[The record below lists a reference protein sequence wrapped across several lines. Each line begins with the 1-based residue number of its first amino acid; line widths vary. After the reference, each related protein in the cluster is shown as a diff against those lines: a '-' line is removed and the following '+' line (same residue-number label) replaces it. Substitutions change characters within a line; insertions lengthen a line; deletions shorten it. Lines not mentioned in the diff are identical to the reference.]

1 MENSTNQVTESL
13 PCPCHTTKQRSEKE
27 YKALMHRLARISG
40 QVRGVQGMIE
50 KDAYCVDI
58 LTQIAAIQA
67 ALNGLSR
74 EILESHIRT
83 CVANDLRA
91 GRDEIVDELMDTLRK
106 FMK

>member
-1 MENSTNQVTESL
+1 
-13 PCPCHTTKQRSEKE
+13 
-27 YKALMHRLARISG
+27 MHRLARISG